1 MQTTVP
7 LFVAVSHG
15 EVQPGIPMNTH
26 QDDQLPEFLEKADS
40 VMAEFDEP
48 GGGVSFPVVGVGASA
63 GGLDAFTQLLSALP
77 ADTGMA
83 FVLVQHL
90 SPSHPS
96 ALAEILSRATKMPVL
111 EVHDEPTVEP
121 NHVYIIPPDRSIIIV
136 RGVLQLL
143 PREDRGAHH
152 PIDQFFRALA
162 TEQRHRA
169 IGVVLS
175 GTATDGTIGLEEIK
189 AEGGITFA
197 QDITAQHEGMP
208 HSAIASGCVDFVLPP
223 DEIAREIVRIGHH
236 PYVVPE
242 AKDGETDN
250 KPDLDQIVQILHHGT
265 GVDFTGYK
273 FNTLHR
279 RIIRRMVFKKLG
291 SVAEYVH
298 YLRQTP
304 AEIEALYADI
314 LIGVT
319 SFFRDKESFEVL
331 KTKVFPRLIKDRSK
345 HDPVRLWTLGCSTGQ
360 EAYSLAIAF
369 TEAAEAVG
377 SSVPIQL
384 FASDLNAA
392 GIDKAR
398 AGIYSKDIEQD
409 VSAERLRRFFTEVDG
424 NYRIAKSIRDACVFS
439 RHNVLADPPFSRID
453 LISCRNL
460 LIYLEPVLQ
469 KKIMPMLHYALKPTG
484 CLWLGGSETIG
495 SYRDLF
501 DAQDAKH
508 KIFIKKPGSGSGQ
521 GRFPLQHGGLQ
532 NNGAPRSPFLT
543 ATARPSDGADLH
555 READRVLSAKF
566 APPGVLVSA
575 DLEILQYR
583 GETGAYL
590 APAPGKASLSL
601 LKMLREGLLV
611 AVRAAVLRAG
621 KEQIQVREE
630 GVQVKSNG
638 GYHEVAIEVI
648 PIKGQGAN
656 VSGFLI
662 LFEEPGLTPGVVTH
676 RSAEPLGTDID
687 TTRLTQELAAT
698 REYLQSVIEQQE
710 VANEELQSAN
720 EEVQSS
726 NEELQSTNEELETSK
741 EEIQS
746 TNEELA
752 TVNEELN
759 NRNQETNRLNDDL
772 VNLLGSVQMPIIMLG
787 SDLRVRRFTPAAEKL
802 LNLVPADVGRPL
814 ADLRLNLD
822 TLTDLEPLLAEVLD
836 TVRVQDRE
844 VRDKDGRWYSLRLC
858 PYKTRDNKIDGVV
871 AVLVDV
877 NDLKC
882 AHAYTESI
890 VATVREPLLVLD
902 ASLCVRS
909 ASDSFFET
917 YRVAPDETIGR
928 PLYELGNGQWNIPE
942 LRRLLEDVL
951 PKASRV
957 EDFEVEHDFETIGKK
972 TMLLGARQLVQG
984 SGPSPSILLAIE
996 DITAR
1001 KQAESDITASEVRY
1015 RRLFEEAKDGI
1026 LILDAYT
1033 ATITD
1038 ANPFMSDMLGY
1049 SHDEFQGREL
1059 WQIGLFED
1067 EEASKAAMRELQ
1079 ENRYIRYEDLPLKSK
1094 TGRQINVEF
1103 VSNVYGEDGDAVIQ
1117 CNVRDIT
1124 ERREA
1129 ERALKKALIYADDII
1144 ATLRE
1149 PFLVLDSDLRVKTA
1163 NRSFYDSFHVS
1174 KDETENQFVYDLG
1187 NGQWDIPALRSLLDQ
1202 VLSSNESVHDFEV
1215 EHSFPALGRKTMLL
1229 NARPFPPD
1237 SKHPELILLAVEDV
1251 STVRQRANELAD
1263 ADRRKDEFLAMLA
1276 HELRNP
1282 LAPIRNAAQVLQ
1294 QSEYSKETV
1303 RSASAMIERQVGQMV
1318 RLVDD
1323 LLDVSRINR
1332 GKIKLRPERIEL
1344 ASHIHHAVEAASS
1357 MYKSM
1362 GLDLT
1367 VALPSKPIYLNA
1379 DPTRLTQ
1386 VLGNLLNNACKF
1398 SDKGARISLVV
1409 EEEAGRAIIRVKDTG
1424 IGIAADQLSRIFDM
1438 FTQVD
1443 TSLERS
1449 VSGLGIGL
1457 TLVKSLVE
1465 LHEGTVEV
1473 LSAGLGHGSEFV
1485 VRLPV
1490 LTVKPQSPP
1499 EKSLDAAP
1507 TPTTSRRI
1515 LIVDDNQD
1523 SATTLAMLLKWN
1535 GNETHT
1541 AYDGVEALEAAA
1553 TLKPEVVLLDIGL
1566 PKLSG
1571 YEVARK
1577 IREQPWGQDMI
1588 LVALTGWGQEDD
1600 RQKSREAGFNAH
1612 LVKPVEQS
1620 VLMKLLAEL

>member
-1 MQTTVP
+1 MDTEQYDR
-7 LFVAVSHG
+7 L
-15 EVQPGIPMNTH
+15 
-26 QDDQLPEFLEKADS
+26 LE
-40 VMAEFDEP
+40 AEPDEP
-48 GGGVSFPVVGVGASA
+48 SSLTSFPVVGVGASA
-63 GGLDAFTQLLSALP
+63 GGLEAFTQLLKALP

-90 SPSHPS
+90 APSHPS

-111 EVHDEPTVEP
+111 EVRDEPTVEP
-121 NHVYIIPPDRSIIIV
+121 NHVYVIPPDRSMIIV
-136 RGVLQLL
+136 GGVLQLL
-143 PREDRGAHH
+143 PREGRGAHH
-152 PIDQFFRALA
+152 PVDQFFRTLA

-175 GTATDGTIGLEEIK
+175 GTGTDGTIGLKDIK

-197 QDITAQHEGMP
+197 QDATAQQEGMP
-208 HSAIASGCVDFVLPP
+208 HSAIASGWVDFVLPP
-223 DEIAREIVRIGHH
+223 DGIAREIVRIGQH
-236 PYVVPE
+236 PYGVPE
-242 AKDGETDN
+242 ANVAETDE
-250 KPDLDQIVQILHHGT
+250 KPDLDQIVRLLYHST

-273 FNTLHR
+273 FNTLYR
-279 RIIRRMVFKKLG
+279 RITRRMVFLKLD
-291 SVAEYVH
+291 SVTEYVQ
-298 YLRQTP
+298 YLRQNSV
-304 AEIEALYADI
+304 EIEALYSDI

-319 SFFRDKESFEVL
+319 SFFRDRESFEAL
-331 KTKVFPRLIKDRSK
+331 KTQVFPRLIANRSK

-360 EAYSLAIAF
+360 EAYSLAMAF
-369 TEAAEAVG
+369 TEAAEAAG

-392 GIDKAR
+392 GIEKAR
-398 AGIYSKDIEQD
+398 AGIYPKEIDQD
-409 VSAERLRRFFTEVDG
+409 VSAERLRRFFNEVDG
-424 NYRIAKSIRDACVFS
+424 GYRITKSIRDACVFS

-460 LIYLEPVLQ
+460 LIYMEPVLQ
-469 KKIMPMLHYALKPTG
+469 KKIMPMLHYSLKPAG

-495 SYRDLF
+495 TYRDLF
-501 DAQDAKH
+501 EAQDAKN
-508 KIFIKKPGSGSGQ
+508 KIYIKKPGRGPGH
-521 GRFPLQHGGLQ
+521 GHFPLQQGALQ
-532 NNGAPRSPFLT
+532 YRGVPRSLFRT
-543 ATARPSDGADLH
+543 SGTRPSEGSDIL
-555 READRVLSAKF
+555 REVDRVLSAKF
-566 APPGVLVSA
+566 APPGIVVSA
-575 DLEILQYR
+575 DMEILQYR
-583 GETGAYL
+583 GDTGAYL
-590 APAPGKASLSL
+590 APAPGKASLNL

-611 AVRAAVLRAG
+611 GVRAAILRAG
-621 KEQIQVREE
+621 KEQTSVREE
-630 GVQVKSNG
+630 GLQVRSNG
-638 GYHEVAIEVI
+638 VYREVTIEVI
-648 PIKGQGAN
+648 PIKGQADENDG
-656 VSGFLI
+656 GFLI
-662 LFEEPGLTPGVVTH
+662 LFEEPGSTGAVARASQIP
-676 RSAEPLGTDID
+676 EPPRADID
-687 TTRLTQELAAT
+687 SARLAQELAAT

-710 VANEELQSAN
+710 AANEELQSAN

-746 TNEELA
+746 SNEELA
-752 TVNEELN
+752 TVNDELN
-759 NRNQETNRLNDDL
+759 NRNQESNRLNDDL
-772 VNLLGSVQMPIIMLG
+772 VNLLNNVQMPIVMLG
-787 SDLRVRRFTPAAEKL
+787 QDLRVRRFTPAAEKL
-802 LNLVPADVGRPL
+802 LNLVPADLGRPL
-814 ADLRLNLD
+814 LDLKLNLD
-822 TLTDLEPLLAEVLD
+822 NLTDLDQLLVEVLD
-836 TVRVQDRE
+836 TLCVKERE
-844 VRDKDGRWYSLRLC
+844 VQDKDGRWYSLRLC
-858 PYKTRDNKIDGVV
+858 PYRTRDNIIDGVV

-877 NDLKC
+877 DALKR
-882 AHAYTESI
+882 AHAYTQSI

-902 ASLCVRS
+902 ENLVVRS
-909 ASDSFFET
+909 ASDSFFQT
-917 YRVAPDETIGR
+917 YRVAPNETIGR
-928 PLYELGNGQWNIPE
+928 PLYALGNGQWNIPE
-942 LRRLLEDVL
+942 LRRLLDEVL
-951 PKASRV
+951 PLATRV
-957 EDFEVEHDFETIGKK
+957 EDFEVEHEFESIGKK
-972 TMLLGARQLVQG
+972 TMLLNARQLVQV

-1015 RRLFEEAKDGI
+1015 RRLFEEAKYGI
-1026 LILDAYT
+1026 LILDAHT

-1038 ANPFMSDMLGY
+1038 ANAFMSEMLGY
-1049 SHDEFQGREL
+1049 SHDEFKGKEL
-1059 WQIGLFED
+1059 WEIGLFED

-1079 ENRYIRYEDLPLKSK
+1079 EKRYIRYEDLPLESK

-1124 ERREA
+1124 ERREW
-1129 ERALKKALIYADDII
+1129 ERALTKALIYADDII

-1149 PFLVLDSDLRVKTA
+1149 PFVVLDGDLRVKTA

-1202 VLSSNESVHDFEV
+1202 VLSSNESVDDFEV

-1251 STVRQRANELAD
+1251 STTRERANELAE
-1263 ADRRKDEFLAMLA
+1263 AVRRKDEFLAMLA

-1282 LAPIRNAAQVLQ
+1282 LAPIRNAAQILQ
-1294 QSEYSKETV
+1294 HSECSEETV

-1332 GKIKLRPERIEL
+1332 GKINLRRERIEL
-1344 ASHIHHAVEAASS
+1344 ASLVHHAVEAVRSI
-1357 MYKSM
+1357 YKSM
-1362 GLDLT
+1362 GIDLT
-1367 VALPSKPIYLNA
+1367 VTLPPKPVYLYA

-1398 SDKGARISLVV
+1398 SDNGGCISLAV
-1409 EEEAGRAIIRVKDTG
+1409 EEEDGRAVIRVKDTG
-1424 IGIAADQLSRIFDM
+1424 VGIAADQLSRIFDM

-1465 LHEGTVEV
+1465 MHEGTVEV
-1473 LSAGLGHGSEFV
+1473 SSAGLGHGSEFV

-1490 LTVKPQSPP
+1490 LTVTPESPL
-1499 EKSLDAAP
+1499 EKTLDAPPPPP
-1507 TPTTSRRI
+1507 TGRRI

-1523 SATTLAMLLKWN
+1523 SAITLAMLLKCI

-1541 AYDGVEALEAAA
+1541 AYDGVEALKAAA
-1553 TLKPEVVLLDIGL
+1553 NFQPEIVLLDIGL
-1566 PKLSG
+1566 PKLNG

-1577 IREQPWGQDMI
+1577 IRDQAWGQNMV
-1588 LVALTGWGQEDD
+1588 LVALTGWGQEED
-1600 RQKSREAGFNAH
+1600 RQKSKEAGFNAH
-1612 LVKPVEQS
+1612 LVKPVERS
-1620 VLMKLLAEL
+1620 VLMKLLSEL